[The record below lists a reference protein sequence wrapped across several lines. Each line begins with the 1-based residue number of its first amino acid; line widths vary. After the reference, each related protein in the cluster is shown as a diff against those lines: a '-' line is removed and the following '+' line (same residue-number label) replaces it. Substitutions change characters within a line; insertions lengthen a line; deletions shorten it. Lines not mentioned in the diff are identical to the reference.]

1 MDSKLEN
8 LYTQIEQDGVHA
20 LRNHHEQL
28 DDNLHNLESDSRK
41 GLTLLV
47 HLPAHVTRN
56 INFALNELKLQEP
69 FQYYYQ
75 SPTIHITIMDLRRA
89 TADFHLTE
97 TEKNQYQQVIGEI
110 VKHIKP
116 INWHLAGLIC
126 SPGAVLVKGF
136 YSPEL
141 TQLRDELRTNL
152 SRNGL
157 ILDERYETFSGHAT
171 VVRFQR
177 QLKHPRSFLNEVMKM
192 NNIAFGDFYTN
203 NIDLVIHDW
212 YNRHSQLLER
222 FTLKT
227 S

>member
-8 LYTQIEQDGVHA
+8 LYTKIEQDGVHA
-20 LRNHHEQL
+20 LWNHHEQL
-28 DDNLHNLESDSRK
+28 DDNLQNLESDSRRE
-41 GLTLLV
+41 LTLLV

-56 INFALNELKLQEP
+56 INFALNKLKLQEP

-75 SPTIHITIMDLRRA
+75 SPAIHITIMDLRRA

-97 TEKNQYQQVIGEI
+97 TEKDQYQQVIRET
-110 VKHIKP
+110 VKHTKP

-152 SRNGL
+152 SKNGL

-177 QLKHPRSFLNEVMKM
+177 RLNHPRSFLNEVMKM
-192 NNIAFGDFYTN
+192 NNVAFGDFYTADCK
-203 NIDLVIHDW
+203 I
-212 YNRHSQLLER
+212 
-222 FTLKT
+222 
-227 S
+227 

>member
-8 LYTQIEQDGVHA
+8 LYTQIEQDGIHA
-20 LRNHHEQL
+20 LWNHHEQL
-28 DDNLHNLESDSRK
+28 DDNLQNLESDSRR

-56 INFALNELKLQEP
+56 INFALNKLKLQEP

-75 SPTIHITIMDLRRA
+75 SPTIHITIMDLLRA

-97 TEKNQYQQVIGEI
+97 TEKDQYQQVIRET

-126 SPGAVLVKGF
+126 SPVAVLVKGF

-152 SRNGL
+152 SQNGL

-177 QLKHPRSFLNEVMKM
+177 QLKHPQSFLNEVMKM
-192 NNIAFGDFYTN
+192 NNVAFGDFYTN